1 MRLLVLLLRTSG
13 DVSQELCCKMKE
25 NTVLPSKYED
35 FTIIRV
41 TLADCWLVVQL
52 AFKQHL
58 IQEQRNSLNLGMMGS
73 HDLSSNWPSYGLHSG
88 VST

>member
-13 DVSQELCCKMKE
+13 DVSQELCCEMKE

-35 FTIIRV
+35 FTIITV
-41 TLADCWLVVQL
+41 TLVVCLLVVQL

-58 IQEQRNSLNLGMMGS
+58 IQEQRNRF
-73 HDLSSNWPSYGLHSG
+73 
-88 VST
+88 T